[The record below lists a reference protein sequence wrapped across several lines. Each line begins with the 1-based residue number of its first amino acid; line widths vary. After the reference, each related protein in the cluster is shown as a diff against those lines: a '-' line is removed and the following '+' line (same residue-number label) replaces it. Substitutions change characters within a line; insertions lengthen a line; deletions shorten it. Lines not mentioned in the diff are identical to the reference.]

1 MIIKDYQLIKS
12 INSESFQ
19 SFLIYGPNEGLIRES
34 IEIIYKNFS
43 KGADCEKV
51 IISGKQLDESVT
63 ILNDEISTIS
73 LFSEHKL
80 IILESIKEKHASMI
94 GEALL
99 LDFSNTCMIVKQ
111 DNLSKS
117 SSIRKLYEASKNHFS
132 LACYDDD
139 IKVLSSLLEKFQKEH
154 DISFDSDVKSF
165 LLNNLSN
172 DRMVIKNELEK
183 ILLSL
188 SKNDQK
194 VDIEKLRYILHDSAH
209 ADFQQINNSILFGN
223 IEKGSKSLE
232 KLFNLG
238 TNPVAIL
245 KSFNNYIMR
254 IRLTQVEL
262 SKGKQFDE
270 AIKVLR
276 PPVFWKEKSDFKRH
290 CLMWP
295 ANLIEDIINEVLS
308 SEIKCMT
315 NNVIAKEQCEKTLF
329 GISSTSKRFSR
340 N

>member
-1 MIIKDYQLIKS
+1 MIIKDYQLINS
-12 INSESFQ
+12 INSELFQ
-19 SFLIYGPNEGLIRES
+19 SFLIYGPNEGLIREN
-34 IEIIYKNFS
+34 IDIVFKNFT
-43 KGADCEKV
+43 KGADCEKINIV
-51 IISGKQLDESVT
+51 GKQLDESIS

-73 LFSEHKL
+73 LFSEKKF
-80 IILESIKEKHASMI
+80 IILDSPKEKHVSI
-94 GEALL
+94 IEDSLS
-99 LDFSNTCMIVKQ
+99 LDFKNTCMVVKQ
-111 DNLSKS
+111 DNLTKS
-117 SSIRKLYEASKNHFS
+117 SNIRKLYETSKNHFS

-154 DISFDSDVKSF
+154 NITFDSDVKSF

-188 SKNDQK
+188 SKDDRK

-209 ADFQQINNSILFGN
+209 TDFQQINNFILFGN

-262 SKGKQFDE
+262 GKGKQFEE

-276 PPVFWKEKSDFKRH
+276 PPVFWKEKTDFKRH

-295 ANLIEDIINEVLS
+295 SHVIENTINEVLS

-329 GISSTSKRFSR
+329 GISSTAKRFYR

>member
-1 MIIKDYQLIKS
+1 MIIKDFQLIDS
-12 INSESFQ
+12 INSETFQ
-19 SFLIYGPNEGLIRES
+19 SFLLYGPNEGLIRQN
-34 IEIIYKNFS
+34 IDIIYKNFS
-43 KGADCEKV
+43 KVTECEKV
-51 IISGKQLDESVT
+51 YISGKQLDESIS
-63 ILNDEISTIS
+63 ILNDEISAIS
-73 LFSEHKL
+73 LFSEKKF
-80 IILESIKEKHASMI
+80 IVLESVKEKHASI
-94 GEALL
+94 IEGALS
-99 LDFSNTCMIVKQ
+99 LDFKNTCMVIKQ
-111 DNLSKS
+111 DNLAKS
-117 SSIRKLYEASKNHFS
+117 SSIRKLYETSKNHFC

-139 IKVLSSLLEKFQKEH
+139 IKMLSSLLEKFQKEH
-154 DISFDSDVKSF
+154 SITFDSDVKSF

-188 SKNDQK
+188 SKDDRK

-209 ADFQQINNSILFGN
+209 TDFQQINNSILFGN
-223 IEKGSKSLE
+223 TEKGSKSLE

-262 SKGKQFDE
+262 SKGKSFDE
-270 AIKVLR
+270 AIKILR

-295 ANLIEDIINEVLS
+295 ANVIENIINDVLS

-329 GISSTSKRFSR
+329 GISSTAKRFSR

>member
-1 MIIKDYQLIKS
+1 MIIKDFQLINS
-12 INSESFQ
+12 INSKSFQ
-19 SFLIYGPNEGLIRES
+19 SFLLYGPNEGLIREN
-34 IEIIYKNFS
+34 IDTIYKIFS
-43 KGADCEKV
+43 KGMDCEK
-51 IISGKQLDESVT
+51 ININGKQLDESIS

-73 LFSEHKL
+73 LFSEKKF
-80 IILESIKEKHASMI
+80 IVLESAKEKHASI
-94 GEALL
+94 IEDSLS
-99 LDFSNTCMIVKQ
+99 LDFKDTCMVVKQ
-111 DNLSKS
+111 DNLTKS
-117 SSIRKLYEASKNHFS
+117 SNIRKLYEKSKTHFS

-154 DISFDSDVKSF
+154 NITFDSDVKSF

-188 SKNDQK
+188 SKKDRI
-194 VDIEKLRYILHDSAH
+194 VDIEKLRFILHDSANTN
-209 ADFQQINNSILFGN
+209 FQQINNSILFGN
-223 IEKGSKSLE
+223 IKKGSKSLE

-238 TNPVAIL
+238 TSPVAIL

-262 SKGKQFDE
+262 SKGKSFDE
-270 AIKVLR
+270 AIKILR

-295 ANLIEDIINEVLS
+295 ANVIENIINEVLS

-315 NNVIAKEQCEKTLF
+315 NNIIAKEQCEKTLF
-329 GISSTSKRFSR
+329 GISSTAKHFS
-340 N
+340 NN

>member
-1 MIIKDYQLIKS
+1 M
-12 INSESFQ
+12 NSDSFQ
-19 SFLIYGPNEGLIRES
+19 SFLIYGPNEGLVREN
-34 IEIIYKNFS
+34 IEIIFKNFS
-43 KGADCEKV
+43 KGADCERV
-51 IISGKQLDESVT
+51 NISGKQLDDSAT
-63 ILNDEISTIS
+63 ILNDEISSIS
-73 LFSEHKL
+73 LFSEKKFV
-80 IILESIKEKHASMI
+80 ILESTKEKHVSLI
-94 GEALL
+94 EDALS
-99 LDFSNTCMIVKQ
+99 LDFKNTCMVLKQ
-111 DNLSKS
+111 DNLTKS
-117 SSIRKLYEASKNHFS
+117 SNIRKLYEKSKNHFS

-139 IKVLSSLLEKFQKEH
+139 IKVLSSLLENFQKEH
-154 DISFDSDVKSF
+154 NVAFDSDVKSF

-188 SKNDQK
+188 SEDDRK
-194 VDIEKLRYILHDSAH
+194 VDVEKLRNILHDSAH
-209 ADFQQINNSILFGN
+209 TDFQQINNSILFGN
-223 IEKGSKSLE
+223 TEKGSKSLE

-295 ANLIEDIINEVLS
+295 ANVIENIINEVIS

-315 NNVIAKEQCEKTLF
+315 NNIIAKEQCEKTLF
-329 GISSTSKRFSR
+329 GISSTAKRFSR

>member
-1 MIIKDYQLIKS
+1 M
-12 INSESFQ
+12 NSDSFQ
-19 SFLIYGPNEGLIRES
+19 SFLIYGPNEGLVREN
-34 IEIIYKNFS
+34 IEIIFKNFS
-43 KGADCEKV
+43 KGADCERV
-51 IISGKQLDESVT
+51 NISGKQLDDSAT
-63 ILNDEISTIS
+63 ILNDEISSIS
-73 LFSEHKL
+73 LFSEKKFV
-80 IILESIKEKHASMI
+80 ILESTKEKHVSLI
-94 GEALL
+94 EDALS
-99 LDFSNTCMIVKQ
+99 LDFKNTCMVLKQ
-111 DNLSKS
+111 DNLTKS
-117 SSIRKLYEASKNHFS
+117 SNIRKLYEKSKNHFS

-139 IKVLSSLLEKFQKEH
+139 IKVLSSLLENFQKEH
-154 DISFDSDVKSF
+154 NVAFDSDVKSF

-188 SKNDQK
+188 SKDDQK
-194 VDIEKLRYILHDSAH
+194 LDIEKLKFILHDSAH
-209 ADFQQINNSILFGN
+209 TDFQQINNSILFGN
-223 IEKGSKSLE
+223 TEKGSKSLE

-262 SKGKQFDE
+262 SKGKSFDE
-270 AIKVLR
+270 AIKILR

-295 ANLIEDIINEVLS
+295 ANVIENIINEVLS

-315 NNVIAKEQCEKTLF
+315 NNIIAKEQCEKTLF
-329 GISSTSKRFSR
+329 GISSAAKRYSR

>member
-1 MIIKDYQLIKS
+1 MIIKDYQLINS
-12 INSESFQ
+12 INSELFQ
-19 SFLIYGPNEGLIRES
+19 SFLIYGPNEGLIREN
-34 IEIIYKNFS
+34 IDIVYKNFS
-43 KGADCEKV
+43 KGADCEK
-51 IISGKQLDESVT
+51 ININGKQLDQSIS

-73 LFSEHKL
+73 LFSEKKF
-80 IILESIKEKHASMI
+80 IVIDSAKEKHVSI
-94 GEALL
+94 IEDSLS
-99 LDFSNTCMIVKQ
+99 LDFRNTCMVVKQ
-111 DNLSKS
+111 DNLTKS
-117 SSIRKLYEASKNHFS
+117 SSIRKLYETSKKHFC

-139 IKVLSSLLEKFQKEH
+139 IKALSSLIEKFQKEH
-154 DISFDSDVKSF
+154 SITFDSDVKSF

-188 SKNDQK
+188 SKDDRK

-209 ADFQQINNSILFGN
+209 TDFQQINNSILFGN
-223 IEKGSKSLE
+223 SEKGSKSLE

-276 PPVFWKEKSDFKRH
+276 PPVFWREKCDFKRH

-295 ANLIEDIINEVLS
+295 ANIIENIINEVLS

-315 NNVIAKEQCEKTLF
+315 NNIIAKEQCEKTLF
-329 GISSTSKRFSR
+329 GISSSAKRFSR

>member
-1 MIIKDYQLIKS
+1 MIIKDYQLINS
-12 INSESFQ
+12 INSELFQ
-19 SFLIYGPNEGLIRES
+19 SFLIYGPNEGLIREN
-34 IEIIYKNFS
+34 IDVVYKNFS
-43 KGADCEKV
+43 KGTDCEK
-51 IISGKQLDESVT
+51 ININSKQLDDSIS

-73 LFSEHKL
+73 LFSEKKFIVL
-80 IILESIKEKHASMI
+80 DSPKEKHVSI
-94 GEALL
+94 IEDTLS
-99 LDFSNTCMIVKQ
+99 LDFKNTCMVVKQ
-111 DNLSKS
+111 GNLTKS
-117 SSIRKLYEASKNHFS
+117 SSIRKLYETSKDHFC

-139 IKVLSSLLEKFQKEH
+139 IKALSLLLEKFQKEH
-154 DISFDSDVKSF
+154 NIKFDSDVKSF

-188 SKNDQK
+188 SKDDQI
-194 VDIEKLRYILHDSAH
+194 VDIEKLRYILYDSSH
-209 ADFQQINNSILFGN
+209 TDLQQINNSILFGN

-238 TNPVAIL
+238 TNPIAIL
-245 KSFNNYIMR
+245 KSFNNYILR

-295 ANLIEDIINEVLS
+295 ANVIENIIEEVLS

-315 NNVIAKEQCEKTLF
+315 NNLIAKEQCEKTLL
-329 GISSTSKRFSR
+329 GISSTAKRYSR

>member
-1 MIIKDYQLIKS
+1 MIIKDYQLINS
-12 INSESFQ
+12 INSELFQ
-19 SFLIYGPNEGLIRES
+19 SFLIYGPNEGLIREN
-34 IEIIYKNFS
+34 IDIVFKNFT
-43 KGADCEKV
+43 KGADCEKINIV
-51 IISGKQLDESVT
+51 GKQLDESIS

-73 LFSEHKL
+73 LFSEKKF
-80 IILESIKEKHASMI
+80 IILDSPKEKHVSI
-94 GEALL
+94 IEDSLS
-99 LDFSNTCMIVKQ
+99 LDFKNTCMVVKQ
-111 DNLSKS
+111 DNLKKS
-117 SSIRKLYEASKNHFS
+117 SNIRKLYETSKNHFS

-139 IKVLSSLLEKFQKEH
+139 VKVLSSLLEKFQKEH
-154 DISFDSDVKSF
+154 SITFDSGVKSF

-188 SKNDQK
+188 SEDDRK
-194 VDIEKLRYILHDSAH
+194 VDIEKLKYILHDSAH
-209 ADFQQINNSILFGN
+209 TDFQQINSSILFGN

-262 SKGKQFDE
+262 AKGKQFDE

-276 PPVFWKEKSDFKRH
+276 PPVFWKEKTDFKRH

-295 ANLIEDIINEVLS
+295 SHVIENTINEVLS

-329 GISSTSKRFSR
+329 GISSTAKRFYR

>member
-1 MIIKDYQLIKS
+1 MIIKDYQLINS

-19 SFLIYGPNEGLIRES
+19 SFLIYGPNEGLIREN
-34 IEIIYKNFS
+34 IDILYKNFS
-43 KGADCEKV
+43 KGADCER
-51 IISGKQLDESVT
+51 ININGKQLDESIS

-73 LFSEHKL
+73 LFSEKKF
-80 IILESIKEKHASMI
+80 IVINSAKEKHISI
-94 GEALL
+94 IEDSLS
-99 LDFSNTCMIVKQ
+99 LDFRNTCMVVKQ
-111 DNLSKS
+111 DNLTKS
-117 SSIRKLYEASKNHFS
+117 SGIRKLYETSKNHFC

-139 IKVLSSLLEKFQKEH
+139 IKTLSSLIEKFQKEH
-154 DISFDSDVKSF
+154 SITFDSDVKSF

-188 SKNDQK
+188 SKDDRK

-209 ADFQQINNSILFGN
+209 TDFQQINNSILFGN
-223 IEKGSKSLE
+223 TEKGSKSLE

-262 SKGKQFDE
+262 SKGKSFDE
-270 AIKVLR
+270 AIKILR

-295 ANLIEDIINEVLS
+295 ANVIENIINEVLS

-329 GISSTSKRFSR
+329 GISSTAKRFSR

>member
-1 MIIKDYQLIKS
+1 MIIKDYQLINS
-12 INSESFQ
+12 INVDTFQ
-19 SFLIYGPNEGLIRES
+19 SFLIYGPNEGLVREN
-34 IEIIYKNFS
+34 IDVIYKNFS
-43 KGADCEKV
+43 RDSDSEK
-51 IISGKQLDESVT
+51 IDINGKQLDDDIS

-73 LFSEHKL
+73 LFNKKKF
-80 IILESIKEKHASMI
+80 IILDTAKEKHVSI
-94 GEALL
+94 IEDALS
-99 LDFSNTCMIVKQ
+99 LDFKNVCMVVKQ
-111 DNLSKS
+111 DNLTKS
-117 SSIRKLYEASKNHFS
+117 SSIRKLYETSKIHFS

-139 IKVLSSLLEKFQKEH
+139 IKALSSLIERFQKEH
-154 DISFDSDVKSF
+154 NITFDSNVKSF

-188 SKNDQK
+188 SEEDRR

-209 ADFQQINNSILFGN
+209 TDFQQINNSILFGN

-238 TNPVAIL
+238 TNPIAIL

-270 AIKVLR
+270 AIKVLK

-290 CLMWP
+290 CLIWP
-295 ANLIEDIINEVLS
+295 ANVIDKIINEVLS
-308 SEIKCMT
+308 SEIQCMT
-315 NNVIAKEQCEKTLF
+315 NNIIAKEQCEKTLF
-329 GISSTSKRFSR
+329 GISSTAKRFSR

>member
-1 MIIKDYQLIKS
+1 M
-12 INSESFQ
+12 
-19 SFLIYGPNEGLIRES
+19 
-34 IEIIYKNFS
+34 
-43 KGADCEKV
+43 
-51 IISGKQLDESVT
+51 
-63 ILNDEISTIS
+63 
-73 LFSEHKL
+73 
-80 IILESIKEKHASMI
+80 
-94 GEALL
+94 
-99 LDFSNTCMIVKQ
+99 
-111 DNLSKS
+111 
-117 SSIRKLYEASKNHFS
+117 
-132 LACYDDD
+132 
-139 IKVLSSLLEKFQKEH
+139 LEKFQKEH
-154 DISFDSDVKSF
+154 SITFDSDVKSF

-188 SKNDQK
+188 SKDDRK

-209 ADFQQINNSILFGN
+209 TDFQQINNSILFGN
-223 IEKGSKSLE
+223 TEKGSKSLE

-245 KSFNNYIMR
+245 KSFNNYIIR
-254 IRLTQVEL
+254 IRLAQVEL

-270 AIKVLR
+270 AIRVLR
-276 PPVFWKEKSDFKRH
+276 PPVFWKDKSDFKRH

-295 ANLIEDIINEVLS
+295 ANVIDNIINEVLS

-329 GISSTSKRFSR
+329 GISSTAKRFSR

>member
-1 MIIKDYQLIKS
+1 MIIRDFQLINS

-19 SFLIYGPNEGLIRES
+19 SFLIYGPNEGLVREN
-34 IEIIYKNFS
+34 IHIIYKNFS
-43 KGADCEKV
+43 QGMDCEK
-51 IISGKQLDESVT
+51 ININGKQLEENLT
-63 ILNDEISTIS
+63 MLNDEISNIS
-73 LFSEHKL
+73 LFNEKKFIL
-80 IILESIKEKHASMI
+80 LESAKEKHVSI
-94 GEALL
+94 IENALS
-99 LDFSNTCMIVKQ
+99 LDFKNTCMVVKQ
-111 DNLSKS
+111 DNLTKS
-117 SSIRKLYEASKNHFS
+117 SNIRKLYETSRNHFC

-154 DISFDSDVKSF
+154 NITFDSDVKSF

-183 ILLSL
+183 ILLSI
-188 SKNDQK
+188 SEDNRK
-194 VDIEKLRYILHDSAH
+194 VDIDKLRYILHDSAH
-209 ADFQQINNSILFGN
+209 TDFQQINNSILFGN

-295 ANLIEDIINEVLS
+295 ANVIENIINEVLS

-315 NNVIAKEQCEKTLF
+315 NNIIAKEQCEKTLF
-329 GISSTSKRFSR
+329 GISSTAKRYSR

>member
-1 MIIKDYQLIKS
+1 MIIKDYQLINS

-19 SFLIYGPNEGLIRES
+19 SFLVYGPNEGLIREN
-34 IEIIYKNFS
+34 IDIIYKSFS
-43 KGADCEKV
+43 NGSDCEK
-51 IISGKQLDESVT
+51 ININGTQLDDGFT
-63 ILNDEISTIS
+63 ILNDEISTFS
-73 LFSEHKL
+73 LFSEKKF
-80 IILESIKEKHASMI
+80 ISLESAKEKHASI
-94 GEALL
+94 IEEALS
-99 LDFSNTCMIVKQ
+99 LDVKNTCLVVKQ
-111 DNLSKS
+111 DNLTKS
-117 SSIRKLYEASKNHFS
+117 SKIRKLFESSNTHFS

-139 IKVLSSLLEKFQKEH
+139 IKVLSSLLEKFQKENNITFDN
-154 DISFDSDVKSF
+154 DIKSF

-188 SKNDQK
+188 SEGDRK
-194 VDIEKLRYILHDSAH
+194 VDIEKVRYILHDSAYT
-209 ADFQQINNSILFGN
+209 DFQQINNSILFGN

-245 KSFNNYIMR
+245 KSLNNYIMR

-270 AIKVLR
+270 AIKILR

-295 ANLIEDIINEVLS
+295 ANIIENIINEVLS

-315 NNVIAKEQCEKTLF
+315 NNIIAKEQCEKTLF
-329 GISSTSKRFSR
+329 EISSTAKRFSS

>member
-1 MIIKDYQLIKS
+1 MIIKDYQLINT
-12 INSESFQ
+12 INSETFQ
-19 SFLIYGPNEGLIRES
+19 SFLVYGPNEGLVRES
-34 IEIIYKNFS
+34 IDTIYKTFS
-43 KGADCEKV
+43 KGVDCEKV
-51 IISGKQLDESVT
+51 NISGKQIDENIS
-63 ILNDEISTIS
+63 IINNEISTIS
-73 LFSEHKL
+73 LFNEKKF
-80 IILESIKEKHASMI
+80 IILDSSKEKHVSI
-94 GEALL
+94 IEDSLS
-99 LDFSNTCMIVKQ
+99 LDFKNTCMVVKQ
-111 DNLSKS
+111 DNLTKS
-117 SSIRKLYEASKNHFS
+117 SSIRKLYETSRNHFS

-154 DISFDSDVKSF
+154 NITFDSDVKNY

-183 ILLSL
+183 ILLTL
-188 SKNDQK
+188 SKDDRK
-194 VDIEKLRYILHDSAH
+194 VNIEKLRYILHDSAH
-209 ADFQQINNSILFGN
+209 TDFQQINNSILFGN

-238 TNPVAIL
+238 TNPIAIL

-295 ANLIEDIINEVLS
+295 ANVIENLINEVLS

-315 NNVIAKEQCEKTLF
+315 NSIVAKEQCEKTLF
-329 GISSTSKRFSR
+329 GISNTAKRFSR
-340 N
+340 Y

>member
-1 MIIKDYQLIKS
+1 MIIKDYQLINF
-12 INSESFQ
+12 INSDSFQ
-19 SFLIYGPNEGLIRES
+19 SFLIYGPNEGLIREN
-34 IEIIYKNFS
+34 IDVIYKNFS
-43 KGADCEKV
+43 KGTECEKV
-51 IISGKQLDESVT
+51 NINGKQLDES
-63 ILNDEISTIS
+63 ISLLNDEISAIS
-73 LFSEHKL
+73 LFSKKKF
-80 IILESIKEKHASMI
+80 IILDSVKEKHASI
-94 GEALL
+94 IEGALS
-99 LDFSNTCMIVKQ
+99 LDFKNTCMVVKQ
-111 DNLSKS
+111 DNLTKS
-117 SSIRKLYEASKNHFS
+117 SNIRKLYETSKNHFC

-139 IKVLSSLLEKFQKEH
+139 IKVLSSLLEKFQNEH
-154 DISFDSDVKSF
+154 KITFDRDAKSF

-183 ILLSL
+183 ILLTL
-188 SKNDQK
+188 SKDDRK
-194 VDIEKLRYILHDSAH
+194 VNIEKLRYILHDSAH
-209 ADFQQINNSILFGN
+209 TDFQQINNSILFGN

-295 ANLIEDIINEVLS
+295 ANAIENLINEVLS

-329 GISSTSKRFSR
+329 GISSTAKRYSR

>member
-1 MIIKDYQLIKS
+1 MIIKDYQLINS
-12 INSESFQ
+12 INSELFQ
-19 SFLIYGPNEGLIRES
+19 SFLIYGPNEGLIREN
-34 IEIIYKNFS
+34 IDVVYKNFS
-43 KGADCEKV
+43 KGTDCEK
-51 IISGKQLDESVT
+51 ININSKQLDDSIS

-73 LFSEHKL
+73 LFSEKKFIVL
-80 IILESIKEKHASMI
+80 DSPKEKHVSI
-94 GEALL
+94 IKDSLS
-99 LDFSNTCMIVKQ
+99 LDFKNTCMVVKQ
-111 DNLSKS
+111 DNLTKS
-117 SSIRKLYEASKNHFS
+117 SGIRKLYETSKNHFC

-154 DISFDSDVKSF
+154 NITFDSDAKSF

-172 DRMVIKNELEK
+172 DRMVIKNEFEK

-188 SKNDQK
+188 SKNDRK
-194 VDIEKLRYILHDSAH
+194 VDIEKLRNILHDSAH
-209 ADFQQINNSILFGN
+209 TDFQQINNSILFGN

-270 AIKVLR
+270 AIKILK

-295 ANLIEDIINEVLS
+295 ANVIDKIINEVLS

-315 NNVIAKEQCEKTLF
+315 NNIIAKEQCEKTLF
-329 GISSTSKRFSR
+329 GISSTAKRFSR

>member
-1 MIIKDYQLIKS
+1 MIIKDYQLINS
-12 INSESFQ
+12 INSELFQ
-19 SFLIYGPNEGLIRES
+19 SFLIYGPNEGLIREN
-34 IEIIYKNFS
+34 IDIVFKNFT
-43 KGADCEKV
+43 KGADCEKINIV
-51 IISGKQLDESVT
+51 GKQLDESIS

-73 LFSEHKL
+73 LFSEKKF
-80 IILESIKEKHASMI
+80 IILDSPKEKHVSI
-94 GEALL
+94 IEDSLS
-99 LDFSNTCMIVKQ
+99 LDFKNTCMVVKQ
-111 DNLSKS
+111 DNLTKS
-117 SSIRKLYEASKNHFS
+117 SNIRKLYETSKNHFS

-154 DISFDSDVKSF
+154 NITFDSDVKSF

-188 SKNDQK
+188 SKDDRK

-209 ADFQQINNSILFGN
+209 ADFQQINSSILFGN
-223 IEKGSKSLE
+223 IEIGSKSLE

-262 SKGKQFDE
+262 AKGKQFDE

-276 PPVFWKEKSDFKRH
+276 PPVFWKEKTDFKRH

-295 ANLIEDIINEVLS
+295 SHVIENTINEVLS

-329 GISSTSKRFSR
+329 GISSTAKRFYR

>member
-1 MIIKDYQLIKS
+1 MIIRDYQLINS
-12 INSESFQ
+12 INSDSFQ
-19 SFLIYGPNEGLIRES
+19 SFLIYGPNEGLVREN
-34 IEIIYKNFS
+34 IDIIYKCFS
-43 KGADCEKV
+43 EGSDCERINV
-51 IISGKQLDESVT
+51 NGNQLDES
-63 ILNDEISTIS
+63 ISFLNDEISTVS
-73 LFSEHKL
+73 LFSEKKFL
-80 IILESIKEKHASMI
+80 VLESIKEKHASI
-94 GEALL
+94 IEDALI
-99 LDFSNTCMIVKQ
+99 LDFKNTCMVVKQ
-111 DNLSKS
+111 DNLMKS
-117 SSIRKLYEASKNHFS
+117 SKIRKLYETSKNHFS

-139 IKVLSSLLEKFQKEH
+139 IKVLSSLLEKFQKDH
-154 DISFDSDVKSF
+154 NISFDSDVKSF

-188 SKNDQK
+188 SEDDKK
-194 VDIEKLRYILHDSAH
+194 VDVEKLRNILHDSAH
-209 ADFQQINNSILFGN
+209 TDLQQINNSILFGN
-223 IEKGSKSLE
+223 TEKGSKSLE

-238 TNPVAIL
+238 TNPLVIL

-254 IRLTQVEL
+254 IRLTQIEL
-262 SKGKQFDE
+262 SKGEQFDE

-295 ANLIEDIINEVLS
+295 ANVIENIINEVLS

-329 GISSTSKRFSR
+329 GISSTAKRFSR

>member
-1 MIIKDYQLIKS
+1 MIIKDYQLINS
-12 INSESFQ
+12 INSELFQ
-19 SFLIYGPNEGLIRES
+19 SFLIYGPNEGLIREN
-34 IEIIYKNFS
+34 IDIVYKNFS
-43 KGADCEKV
+43 KGADCEK
-51 IISGKQLDESVT
+51 ININGKQLDENIS
-63 ILNDEISTIS
+63 LLKDEISTIS
-73 LFSEHKL
+73 LFSEKKF
-80 IILESIKEKHASMI
+80 IVLESIKEKHTSVI
-94 GEALL
+94 EDSLS
-99 LDFSNTCMIVKQ
+99 LDFKNTCMVVKQ
-111 DNLSKS
+111 DNLTKS

-139 IKVLSSLLEKFQKEH
+139 IKVLSSLLEKFQKENN
-154 DISFDSDVKSF
+154 ISFDSDVKSF

-188 SKNDQK
+188 SEDDRN
-194 VDIEKLRYILHDSAH
+194 VNIEKLKYILHDSAH
-209 ADFQQINNSILFGN
+209 TDFQQINNSILFGN

-270 AIKVLR
+270 AIKILK

-295 ANLIEDIINEVLS
+295 ANVIDKIINEVLS

-315 NNVIAKEQCEKTLF
+315 NNIIAKEQCEKTLF
-329 GISSTSKRFSR
+329 GISSTAKRFSR

>member
-12 INSESFQ
+12 INSDTFQ
-19 SFLIYGPNEGLIRES
+19 SFLIYGPNEGLIREN
-34 IEIIYKNFS
+34 IDIVYKNFS
-43 KGADCEKV
+43 KGTDCEK
-51 IISGKQLDESVT
+51 ININGKQLDESIT
-63 ILNDEISTIS
+63 FLNDEISTIS
-73 LFSEHKL
+73 LFGEKKFL
-80 IILESIKEKHASMI
+80 ILESLKEKHASI
-94 GEALL
+94 IKDALL
-99 LDFSNTCMIVKQ
+99 LNVKNTCMVVKQ
-111 DNLSKS
+111 DNLTKS

-132 LACYDDD
+132 LACFDDD
-139 IKVLSSLLEKFQKEH
+139 IKVLSSLLEKFQKQH
-154 DISFDSDVKSF
+154 NIIFDSDVKSF

-188 SKNDQK
+188 NKDDRR

-209 ADFQQINNSILFGN
+209 TDFQQINNSILFGN
-223 IEKGSKSLE
+223 IEKGSKSLV

-238 TNPVAIL
+238 TNPLVIL
-245 KSFNNYIMR
+245 KSFNNYVMR
-254 IRLTQVEL
+254 IRLTQIEL

-295 ANLIEDIINEVLS
+295 TNIIDNIINEVLS

-315 NNVIAKEQCEKTLF
+315 NNIIAKEQCEKTLF
-329 GISSTSKRFSR
+329 GISSTARRFSR

>member
-1 MIIKDYQLIKS
+1 MIIKDYQLVNS
-12 INSESFQ
+12 INSDLFQ

-34 IEIIYKNFS
+34 IDTIYKSFS
-43 KGADCEKV
+43 KGSECEKV
-51 IISGKQLDESVT
+51 NINGKQLDESIST
-63 ILNDEISTIS
+63 LNDEITTFS
-73 LFSEHKL
+73 LFSEKKF
-80 IILESIKEKHASMI
+80 IILDLVKEKHASI
-94 GEALL
+94 IEGILI
-99 LDFSNTCMIVKQ
+99 LDCENVCMVVKA
-111 DNLSKS
+111 DNLTKS
-117 SSIRKLYEASKNHFS
+117 SKIRKLYETSKNHFS

-154 DISFDSDVKSF
+154 NIIFDSDVKSF

-172 DRMVIKNELEK
+172 DRMIIKNELEK
-183 ILLSL
+183 MLLSL
-188 SKNDQK
+188 SEDDRK

-270 AIKVLR
+270 AIKILK

-295 ANLIEDIINEVLS
+295 ANVIDKIINEVLS

-315 NNVIAKEQCEKTLF
+315 NNIIAKEQCEKTLF
-329 GISSTSKRFSR
+329 GISSTAKRFSR

>member
-1 MIIKDYQLIKS
+1 MIIKDYQLINS
-12 INSESFQ
+12 INSDLFQ
-19 SFLIYGPNEGLIRES
+19 SFLIYGPNEGLVRENV
-34 IEIIYKNFS
+34 EIIYKNFA
-43 KGADCEKV
+43 KDVDCEKV
-51 IISGKQLDESVT
+51 SINGKQLDESDT

-73 LFSEHKL
+73 LFSKKKFV
-80 IILESIKEKHASMI
+80 ILNSIKEKHLSI
-94 GEALL
+94 IEDALSL
-99 LDFSNTCMIVKQ
+99 NFKNTCMVLKQ
-111 DNLSKS
+111 DNLTKS
-117 SSIRKLYEASKNHFS
+117 SSIRKLYENSKNHFS

-139 IKVLSSLLEKFQKEH
+139 VKVLSSLLERFQKENN
-154 DISFDSDVKSF
+154 IAFDGEVKSF

-188 SKNDQK
+188 SKSDQK
-194 VDIEKLRYILHDSAH
+194 IDIEKIRYILHDSAH
-209 ADFQQINNSILFGN
+209 TDFHQINNSILFGN

-295 ANLIEDIINEVLS
+295 ANVIENIINEVLS

-315 NNVIAKEQCEKTLF
+315 NNIIAKEQCEKTLF
-329 GISSTSKRFSR
+329 GISSTAKRFSR

>member
-12 INSESFQ
+12 ISPETFQ
-19 SFLIYGPNEGLIRES
+19 SFLLYGPNEGLIREN
-34 IEIIYKNFS
+34 IDVIYKRFS
-43 KGADCEKV
+43 REANCEKINV
-51 IISGKQLDESVT
+51 NGKQLDESVS

-73 LFSEHKL
+73 LFNEKKF
-80 IILESIKEKHASMI
+80 IILDSAKEKHVSI
-94 GEALL
+94 IEDALS
-99 LDFSNTCMIVKQ
+99 LDFKNTCMVVKQ
-111 DNLSKS
+111 DNLTKS
-117 SSIRKLYEASKNHFS
+117 SKIRKLYETSKNHFS

-139 IKVLSSLLEKFQKEH
+139 IKVLSSLLENFQKEH
-154 DISFDSDVKSF
+154 NITFDSDIKSF

-188 SKNDQK
+188 SESDRK
-194 VDIEKLRYILHDSAH
+194 VDIDKLRYILNDSAYT
-209 ADFQQINNSILFGN
+209 DFQQINNSILFGN

-270 AIKVLR
+270 AIKILK

-295 ANLIEDIINEVLS
+295 ANVIDKIINEVLS

-315 NNVIAKEQCEKTLF
+315 NNIIAKEQCEKTLF
-329 GISSTSKRFSR
+329 GISSTAKRFSR

>member
-1 MIIKDYQLIKS
+1 MIIKDYQLINS
-12 INSESFQ
+12 INSELFQ
-19 SFLIYGPNEGLIRES
+19 SFLIYGPNEGLIREN
-34 IEIIYKNFS
+34 IDIVYKNFS
-43 KGADCEKV
+43 KGADCEK
-51 IISGKQLDESVT
+51 ININGKQLDESIS
-63 ILNDEISTIS
+63 ILNDEISNIS
-73 LFSEHKL
+73 LFSEKKFIVL
-80 IILESIKEKHASMI
+80 DFPKEKHVSI
-94 GEALL
+94 IENSLSL
-99 LDFSNTCMIVKQ
+99 NFKNTCMVVKQ
-111 DNLSKS
+111 DNLTKS
-117 SSIRKLYEASKNHFS
+117 SSIRKLYETSKNHFC

-154 DISFDSDVKSF
+154 SITFDSDVKSF

-188 SKNDQK
+188 SKDDRK

-209 ADFQQINNSILFGN
+209 TDFQQINNSILFGN
-223 IEKGSKSLE
+223 TEKGSKSLE

-295 ANLIEDIINEVLS
+295 ANVIENIINEVLS

-315 NNVIAKEQCEKTLF
+315 NNIIAKEQCEKTLF
-329 GISSTSKRFSR
+329 GISSTAKRFSR

>member
-1 MIIKDYQLIKS
+1 MIIKDYQLINS
-12 INSESFQ
+12 INSETFQ
-19 SFLIYGPNEGLIRES
+19 SFLLYGPNEGLIREN
-34 IEIIYKNFS
+34 IDIIYRTFS
-43 KGADCEKV
+43 KGMGCEKV
-51 IISGKQLDESVT
+51 NINGKQIDENVT
-63 ILNDEISTIS
+63 ILNDEISAIS
-73 LFSEHKL
+73 LFSENKF
-80 IILESIKEKHASMI
+80 IILESAKEKHASI
-94 GEALL
+94 IEDSLA
-99 LDFSNTCMIVKQ
+99 LDFKNTCMIVKQ
-111 DNLSKS
+111 DNLTKS
-117 SSIRKLYEASKNHFS
+117 SNIRKLYENSKNHFS

-154 DISFDSDVKSF
+154 SITFDSDVKSF

-183 ILLSL
+183 IHLSL
-188 SKNDQK
+188 SKDVRK
-194 VDIEKLRYILHDSAH
+194 VDIEKLKYILHDSAH
-209 ADFQQINNSILFGN
+209 TDFQQINNSILFGN
-223 IEKGSKSLE
+223 TEKGSKSLE

-276 PPVFWKEKSDFKRH
+276 PPVFWKEKSDFKHH

-295 ANLIEDIINEVLS
+295 ANVIENIINEVLS

-315 NNVIAKEQCEKTLF
+315 NNIIAKEQCEKTLF
-329 GISSTSKRFSR
+329 GISSTAKRFSR